1 MAKRSIPGSIYV
13 RKGQNTLL
21 IKYKGK
27 QYTTGLK
34 DTKENRKVAEMK
46 LRRLFLESQ
55 GLAEAQ
61 PKTIRGALLFY
72 ERSLVRVNEHTK
84 HYYLV
89 GINRVLT
96 DKYVLLTT
104 ENIENQVIQFMNVRI
119 SDVSKNTYLTAVQV
133 FLNYCNRMGWMP
145 QFNVKKYAP
154 RVKKQQAKS
163 YTDDEIYS
171 LLSVLRGTEL
181 AKLIEFMVETG
192 ARMIDALTLEWH
204 QVDFINSKIIWVN
217 KINKDSE
224 PRPASPRAME
234 ILNSQRQLNKCFSWS
249 YNSTSRLSKRLHD
262 AFLKARIEAD
272 GRSFQEFRVTFRMR
286 MLAKGLPEV
295 YTQWLL
301 RHKTFQV
308 TGDFYTNFNAFGA
321 IQV

>member
-1 MAKRSIPGSIYV
+1 MPKRSIPGSIYV

-34 DTKENRKVAEMK
+34 DTKENRKIAEVK

-55 GLAEAQ
+55 GLAETQ

-72 ERSLVRVNEHTK
+72 ERSLIRVNEHTK
-84 HYYLV
+84 HNYLT

-96 DKYVLLTT
+96 DKYVLLTP
-104 ENIENQVIQFMNVRI
+104 ENIEMQVINFMKLRLK
-119 SDVSKNTYLTAVQV
+119 DVSKNTYLKSVQV
-133 FLNYCNRMGWMP
+133 FLNYCSRMGWMP
-145 QFNVKKYAP
+145 IFNVKKYAP
-154 RVKKQQAKS
+154 RIKKQQAQS
-163 YTDDEIYS
+163 YTEDEVNS
-171 LLSVLRGTEL
+171 LLRVLHGTEL

-192 ARMIDALTLEWH
+192 ARMVDALTLEWH
-204 QVDFINSKIIWVN
+204 QVDFINNKIIWVN

-224 PRPASPRAME
+224 PRPANPRAME
-234 ILNSQRQLNKCFSWS
+234 ILQSQRQQKKPFSWS
-249 YNSTSRLSKRLHD
+249 YNSTSRLSKQLHK
-262 AFLKARIEAD
+262 AFAKSSIIPN

-286 MLAKGLPEV
+286 MLAKGVPEV

-308 TGDFYTNFNAFGA
+308 TGDFYTNFDAFGA
-321 IQV
+321 L